1 MEDIPSSPYR
11 QLLPSH
17 LAKAGG
23 LTRHTLDNYFN
34 ELELTLEVVTWKGHK
49 HPPQVSSGVKSEV
62 TVVGSVCAGEQCMSP
77 MVIWDRKNLPL
88 ELAVGEVLGTLFS
101 KGWIEQELFDL
112 RFSALPVHPY
122 SSYWMDTLYTNAH
135 QLYGMLLRRSF
146 ISPLL
151 LTPKTGYMNERL
163 LYNSLHRALEAAP
176 PALTSHLWSSYPYTT
191 ASMRTRYK
199 MNFHC

>member
-1 MEDIPSSPYR
+1 
-11 QLLPSH
+11 
-17 LAKAGG
+17 
-23 LTRHTLDNYFN
+23 
-34 ELELTLEVVTWKGHK
+34 
-49 HPPQVSSGVKSEV
+49 
-62 TVVGSVCAGEQCMSP
+62 MSP

-112 RFSALPVHPY
+112 WFSALPVHPY
-122 SSYWMDTLYTNAH
+122 SSYWMDTLHTNAH

-176 PALTSHLWSSYPYTT
+176 PALIFPFMEQLSLYNCLH
-191 ASMRTRYK
+191 AYK
-199 MNFHC
+199 V